1 MSLFGHKQKTV
12 EPDVIPT
19 AVEQAIPIR
28 DVCEDGIFLVG
39 RNLWS
44 KTYRFTDVNYA
55 TASKEDKEGMFFAYS
70 EILNTFDAGAMT
82 KITVNNRRLN
92 QTKFR
97 ENNMLELQGD
107 SSAFIRDYES
117 ESFLPWNGRI

>member
-19 AVEQAIPIR
+19 TVEQAIPIR

-55 TASKEDKEGMFFAYS
+55 RTFFLLRFLVCSIGAYKYCNP
-70 EILNTFDAGAMT
+70 L
-82 KITVNNRRLN
+82 
-92 QTKFR
+92 
-97 ENNMLELQGD
+97 
-107 SSAFIRDYES
+107 
-117 ESFLPWNGRI
+117 

>member
-19 AVEQAIPIR
+19 TVEQAIPIR

-55 TASKEDKEGMFFAYS
+55 TASKEDKEGMLLKCIISRLAFYFVTATTLTA
-70 EILNTFDAGAMT
+70 IRLNT
-82 KITVNNRRLN
+82 
-92 QTKFR
+92 
-97 ENNMLELQGD
+97 
-107 SSAFIRDYES
+107 
-117 ESFLPWNGRI
+117 

>member
-12 EPDVIPT
+12 EPDAIPT
-19 AVEQAIPIR
+19 TVEQAIPIR

-44 KTYRFTDVNYA
+44 KTFRFTDVNYA

-70 EILNTFDAGAMT
+70 EILNNHTVEGFDNHSQLY
-82 KITVNNRRLN
+82 K
-92 QTKFR
+92 
-97 ENNMLELQGD
+97 ENNNYKLFYDAQ
-107 SSAFIRDYES
+107 AKYYK
-117 ESFLPWNGRI
+117 